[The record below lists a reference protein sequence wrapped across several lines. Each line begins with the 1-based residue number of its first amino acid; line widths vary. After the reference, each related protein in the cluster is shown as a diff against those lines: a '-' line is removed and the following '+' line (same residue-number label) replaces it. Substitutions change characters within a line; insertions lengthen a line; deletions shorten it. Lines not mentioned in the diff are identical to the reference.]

1 MNKFCYD
8 MVSLICV
15 TDKTL
20 LQNGERKM
28 AMNLNQLYYF
38 VALAQAE
45 HYTQAAETLA
55 IAQPTLSHAIAL
67 LEEELGAKLFEKR
80 GRNVVLTKSGRLFWE
95 YASES
100 LQILEAG
107 IKKTKAMN
115 GENSGMIDLAFIY
128 TLGIEFLPKL
138 VREFYQE
145 NPGLDVQF
153 RFTVGN
159 TQEIIKGLK
168 EEKYDLAFCS
178 RKEKEKNVLFLPVA
192 EEKLVVVVAKE
203 HPLAAKDEIDLSET
217 EPYPQIFF
225 TKSSGLRP
233 TIEKL
238 FQTAE
243 VVPQI
248 AYEIEEDSAMAG
260 LAAKNFG
267 IAVMPDI
274 PVLKHLD
281 IKKLKITRPVIERYI
296 YMAQIRDRYQ
306 PPAVKKFAAYV
317 QKRQKCPGN
326 ISNYGFE

>member
-8 MVSLICV
+8 MVSLSCV

-80 GRNVVLTKSGRLFWE
+80 GRNVVLTKSGRLFW
-95 YASES
+95 
-100 LQILEAG
+100 
-107 IKKTKAMN
+107 
-115 GENSGMIDLAFIY
+115 D
-128 TLGIEFLPKL
+128 
-138 VREFYQE
+138 QE

-281 IKKLKITRPVIERYI
+281 ILR
-296 YMAQIRDRYQ
+296 
-306 PPAVKKFAAYV
+306 
-317 QKRQKCPGN
+317 
-326 ISNYGFE
+326 